1 MTNNKDFGK
10 VITAM
15 VTPFLDDNGKN
26 VDYEGISFLANYLL
40 ANGSDSL
47 LLVGS
52 TGEAAQLSNDEK
64 YNIIK
69 TVRQNIPNQAKI
81 IVSAGDT
88 NTNRVIEKSNHA
100 FNIGA
105 DAVLISVPEYIK
117 PPQKDLYNHFSAI
130 AKSVSEKPIFIYNIP
145 GRTGTEILPETV
157 AKLAQDNPNII
168 GIKQSVADL
177 DKVSEISIKCPK
189 DFQIY
194 SGDDSLTLPMLSL
207 GAVGVISVA
216 SHLQGTMIKQMI
228 ENFYTN
234 PNLATKYHQ
243 TLFPLFKSLFVT
255 TNPIPIKQ
263 ALYNVGLISS
273 PGLRTLGT
281 MTDEDKE
288 KLQTALQKF
297 EIQKNMFL
305 SQNLKLSR

>member
-15 VTPFLDDNGKN
+15 VTPFLDDNDKN

-47 LLVGS
+47 LLIGS

-64 YNIIK
+64 QNIIK
-69 TVRQNIPNQAKI
+69 TVRQNTPNWAKI

-88 NTNRVIEKSNHA
+88 NTKRVIEKSNQA
-100 FNIGA
+100 FDIGA

-117 PPQKDLYNHFSAI
+117 PPQKDLYHHFSTI

-145 GRTGTEILPETV
+145 GRTGTEIFPETV

-228 ENFYTN
+228 EKFYTN
-234 PNLATKYHQ
+234 PNLAMKYHQ
-243 TLFPLFKSLFVT
+243 TLFPLFKSLFMT
-255 TNPIPIKQ
+255 TNPIPVKQ
-263 ALYNVGLISS
+263 ALYNLGLISS

-281 MTDEDKE
+281 MTNEDKE
-288 KLQTALQKF
+288 KLQSALQKF
-297 EIQKNMFL
+297 ELQKDTFL
-305 SQNLKLSR
+305 SQTLKLSR